1 VNFAPTA
8 AESVSGNV
16 LVSSNATNSPAQIAL
31 TGSGVSTPVPTGPLA
46 AFPGA
51 EGGGALSVGGRGGV
65 VMEVTN
71 LNDSGSGSLR
81 ACVEASG
88 PRTCVFRVGGTIV
101 EQSRMDI
108 TNPYITIAGQTAPG
122 GGIQLMNSATDVG
135 ELLSVGTHD
144 VIIRYIRGRMGNKSV
159 SANPSPFSSL
169 NEGQNVYNVMWDHVS
184 AAWAYWDNWQV
195 AQAYGSTVDHN
206 ITLQWSIL
214 AEPNYATNGGVSAVV
229 GAWNSTLS
237 DQMSDI
243 DIHHNFITGGNHR
256 NPSHRTIS
264 GRIVNNLIYNSTY
277 YSIKTKGH
285 KDIIGNYMKD
295 GPYCC
300 RTTAEIQTWTGADGT
315 SVNPDLYI
323 AGNAAN
329 TNGYN
334 PNADQW
340 SGGLTGMTP
349 SGDNSDTVTSPLS
362 TAYRRTTPLAPVGA
376 PITIDS
382 ATDVASAN
390 GVLLPAYP
398 NSQGKPG
405 VGASAKLNDTA
416 CDGSWVSNRDSAD
429 ANFVAQFNNNTG
441 HSGNITSPG
450 TAPILAA
457 GAACA
462 SSLHDGIADQWK
474 IKHGLSTTD
483 TTLYRTTA
491 PNGYT
496 YLENYLNGTDPN
508 VTASMSSATSFWA
521 GRTSKTNQTTQMPEI
536 FPRGMAFSPFRGGSQ
551 LAFPIQDYFSPQ
563 VVEDDGSKLI
573 VPSEHGQRAANLG
586 SSLVNFPGFSNI
598 ATPAPAATLSSG
610 STGKRNRGT
619 AAGPPTKTN
628 ARIVS
633 TISHPAG
640 HQLNPRNFS
649 WLTAYAK
656 DAKYWIIRT
665 PRSGTIRSTAAIFD
679 PK

>member
-1 VNFAPTA
+1 
-8 AESVSGNV
+8 
-16 LVSSNATNSPAQIAL
+16 
-31 TGSGVSTPVPTGPLA
+31 
-46 AFPGA
+46 
-51 EGGGALSVGGRGGV
+51 
-65 VMEVTN
+65 
-71 LNDSGSGSLR
+71 
-81 ACVEASG
+81 
-88 PRTCVFRVGGTIV
+88 
-101 EQSRMDI
+101 
-108 TNPYITIAGQTAPG
+108 
-122 GGIQLMNSATDVG
+122 
-135 ELLSVGTHD
+135 
-144 VIIRYIRGRMGNKSV
+144 
-159 SANPSPFSSL
+159 
-169 NEGQNVYNVMWDHVS
+169 
-184 AAWAYWDNWQV
+184 
-195 AQAYGSTVDHN
+195 
-206 ITLQWSIL
+206 
-214 AEPNYATNGGVSAVV
+214 
-229 GAWNSTLS
+229 
-237 DQMSDI
+237 
-243 DIHHNFITGGNHR
+243 
-256 NPSHRTIS
+256 
-264 GRIVNNLIYNSTY
+264 VNNLIYNSTY

-300 RTTAEIQTWTGADGT
+300 STTAEIQTWTGADGT

-521 GRTSKTNQTTQMPEI
+521 
-536 FPRGMAFSPFRGGSQ
+536 A
-551 LAFPIQDYFSPQ
+551 
-563 VVEDDGSKLI
+563 
-573 VPSEHGQRAANLG
+573 
-586 SSLVNFPGFSNI
+586 
-598 ATPAPAATLSSG
+598 LSS
-610 STGKRNRGT
+610 KRRAGGGLNIGT
-619 AAGPPTKTN
+619 ALRFEGDRTIQRREILLSPSTTFGDKQPMRHPQAKVNAWGDRHTNLPLRDDLRPGTDSLHKTL
-628 ARIVS
+628 RLDS
-633 TISHPAG
+633 PG
-640 HQLNPRNFS
+640 
-649 WLTAYAK
+649 
-656 DAKYWIIRT
+656 
-665 PRSGTIRSTAAIFD
+665 
-679 PK
+679 